1 MQSNL
6 KQATLFFAAFFSLYT
21 EAQQVLPLT
30 KLNVS
35 TSIVLPLYNNKPFSV
50 YVTSTGLQLQLGAN
64 LYKGDV
70 LLTATT
76 FTNKTPVLSEYQS
89 LLFTV
94 GYLFNIPIR
103 KNVWLKPCAA
113 FGANYMIFEQNT
125 NNINNLRESELIY
138 QLGLA
143 LQIKL
148 YKTLHLQSGSF
159 YIGTQTFH
167 KQHQLFFQ
175 SGLIYYFNTPKAFQ
189 HFIN

>member
-1 MQSNL
+1 M
-6 KQATLFFAAFFSLYT
+6 KQAIIFLTTFFSLYAN
-21 EAQQVLPLT
+21 AQQVLPLT

-35 TSIVLPLYNNKPFSV
+35 TAIVLPLYNNKPFSE
-50 YVTSTGLQLQLGAN
+50 YVTSTGVQLQLGAN
-64 LYKGDV
+64 LYKGEV

-76 FTNKTPVLSEYQS
+76 FSNKNSSLTEYQS

-103 KNVWLKPCAA
+103 KNMWFKPYAA
-113 FGANYMIFEQNT
+113 FGANYMMFEKNT

-143 LQIKL
+143 FQIKL
-148 YKTLHLQSGSF
+148 LKKLHFQAGSF
-159 YIGTQTFH
+159 YVGTQTFH

-175 SGLIYYFNTPKAFQ
+175 SGLLYYFNTPKAIQ
-189 HFIN
+189 NFIN